1 MSSKRRLL
9 KNACIGKRRFF
20 TLGSALAAIKK
31 LRRRGVNGARH
42 PETLRAYH
50 CRFCHGFHFGHRGT
64 PLASA
69 SALASTST
77 F

>member
-1 MSSKRRLL
+1 MSSKRRLRR
-9 KNACIGKRRFF
+9 NACDGKRRFM
-20 TLGSALAAIKK
+20 TVGAALSAIKK
-31 LRRRGVNGARH
+31 LARQNGARH

-69 SALASTST
+69 SAITSSSTL
-77 F
+77 